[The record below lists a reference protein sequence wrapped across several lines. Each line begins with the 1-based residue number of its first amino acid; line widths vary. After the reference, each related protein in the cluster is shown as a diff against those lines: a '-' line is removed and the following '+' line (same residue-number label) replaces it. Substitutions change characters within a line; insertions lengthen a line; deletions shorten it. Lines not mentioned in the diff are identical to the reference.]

1 MKKAS
6 HIQKSFVISYIA
18 IAVLGLASGLI
29 GKYYLPEASADIVT
43 GSGRIVMSTDCAA
56 NAPVLQ
62 SASTLSAQEI
72 IDYGASAQ
80 AWVIKT
86 QQSKIFR
93 IIIAASEI
101 IKSAPGGEVQFTV
114 ALGNMNTATYSDKFG
129 KIWIVASDSTTPL
142 ELLYDTNN
150 SLNLAPGKYWVGKAT
165 KTIKDYSS
173 TKIGVMLV
181 NGGGGDK
188 GTDPHRQGCIPN
200 AIDLNQV
207 INGVVSTATATASV
221 TATSGTVSQV
231 QWVLPSG
238 FSAQYVPA
246 TYAGLKANSILNA
259 GMYIYRFNVDGTKT
273 WKIYTIADAATVLTP
288 GVGYYVY
295 NPGASANISLDE
307 DPTYTEKVVLR
318 KGWNLVANST
328 SGAVALGGQ
337 SFPIINSVADNTC
350 NILDTCF
357 TTETVS
363 QAVGE
368 GRVYTNAFLIV
379 NKTATDASV
388 AFQTIDI
395 SATNV
400 AAATIPLATPYWIY
414 ISN

>member
-1 MKKAS
+1 
-6 HIQKSFVISYIA
+6 
-18 IAVLGLASGLI
+18 
-29 GKYYLPEASADIVT
+29 
-43 GSGRIVMSTDCAA
+43 
-56 NAPVLQ
+56 
-62 SASTLSAQEI
+62 
-72 IDYGASAQ
+72 
-80 AWVIKT
+80 
-86 QQSKIFR
+86 
-93 IIIAASEI
+93 
-101 IKSAPGGEVQFTV
+101 
-114 ALGNMNTATYSDKFG
+114 
-129 KIWIVASDSTTPL
+129 
-142 ELLYDTNN
+142 
-150 SLNLAPGKYWVGKAT
+150 
-165 KTIKDYSS
+165 
-173 TKIGVMLV
+173 
-181 NGGGGDK
+181 
-188 GTDPHRQGCIPN
+188 
-200 AIDLNQV
+200 
-207 INGVVSTATATASV
+207 
-221 TATSGTVSQV
+221 
-231 QWVLPSG
+231 
-238 FSAQYVPA
+238 
-246 TYAGLKANSILNA
+246 
-259 GMYIYRFNVDGTKT
+259 MYIYRFNVDGTKT